1 VRRPSWGLWLFLLV
15 SVLPIAASLAY
26 VALYSV
32 GVTGLLADGFTWSHW
47 RAVLTSSEVWWSLA
61 LSTWVASAVVAV
73 SAALALWQGASLDR
87 GVLGTSLYVPL
98 AIPAIVSALLVF
110 MLFGATGWVPRLL
123 LELGWI
129 EALDDRYSLVQDSF
143 GLGLITAHV
152 LFTAPFL
159 AFFFRGLQH
168 SERLEELTR
177 VAAALGASVRQRL
190 WSVAIPVLLQRG
202 SAMLA
207 LVFILTLGSFEIPYL
222 LGRQSPQMISMLV
235 WRKYGRFDLS
245 VKPEALAIAVIYA
258 VFIAVLLIVLFRRSR
273 DLERLQS

>member
-1 VRRPSWGLWLFLLV
+1 LLV
-15 SVLPIAASLAY
+15 SVLPIAASLVY
-26 VALYSV
+26 VGLYSV
-32 GVTGLLADGFTWSHW
+32 GVAGLLSTGFTGSHW
-47 RAVLTSSEVWWSLA
+47 SAVLASSEVWGSLA

-73 SAALALWQGASLDR
+73 SAAIGLTLALWQGAALDR

-98 AIPAIVSALLVF
+98 ALPAIVAALLVF

-123 LELGWI
+123 LEMGWI
-129 EALDDRYSLVQDSF
+129 EALDDRYSLVQDSY
-143 GLGLITAHV
+143 GMGLITAHV

-159 AFFFRGLQH
+159 AFFFRGLTI

-177 VAAALGASVRQRL
+177 VAAALGASAHQRL
-190 WSVAIPVLLQRG
+190 WSVAIAVLLQRG

-245 VKPEALAIAVIYA
+245 VKPEALAIAIIYA
-258 VFIAVLLIVLFRRSR
+258 VFIAVLLFVLFRRGR